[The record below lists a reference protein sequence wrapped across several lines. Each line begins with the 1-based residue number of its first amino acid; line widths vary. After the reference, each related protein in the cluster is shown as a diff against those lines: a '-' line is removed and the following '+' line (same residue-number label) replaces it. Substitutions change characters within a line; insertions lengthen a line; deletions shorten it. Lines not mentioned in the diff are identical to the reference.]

1 MMVWN
6 RKGTILALLGALPP
20 MVFVAWWMGRAPY
33 PGSEGGRGPLTAPG
47 LYAQAVRES
56 QAGDRAATERHLRM
70 ALDLAA
76 RADASPRDRA
86 MERRL
91 RIDLVRVL
99 VVRGAVE
106 DARVV
111 AGPVCTARG
120 LEVPELFAQRGLCDP
135 APAPLVDAVPSR
147 AP

>member
-6 RKGTILALLGALPP
+6 RKGTIVALLGALPP
-20 MVFVAWWMGRAPY
+20 MVFVAWWMGRVPY
-33 PGSEGGRGPLTAPG
+33 PGSEGGNGPLTAQG
-47 LYAQAVRES
+47 LYQQAVRES

-76 RADASPRDRA
+76 RTDASPRDRA
-86 MERRL
+86 LDRRL
-91 RIDLVRVL
+91 RVDLVRVL
-99 VVRGAVE
+99 LVRGAVE

-111 AGPVCTARG
+111 AGPVCAARG
-120 LEVPELFAQRGLCDP
+120 LEVPELFAQRGLCEP
-135 APAPLVDAVPSR
+135 APDAVPSR